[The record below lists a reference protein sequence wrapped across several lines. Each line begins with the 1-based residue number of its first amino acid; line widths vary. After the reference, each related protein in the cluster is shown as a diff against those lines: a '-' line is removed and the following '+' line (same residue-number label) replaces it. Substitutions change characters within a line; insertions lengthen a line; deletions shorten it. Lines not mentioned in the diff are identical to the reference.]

1 MRWFRP
7 LGLVFLPVSVA
18 GWVVTLLAVAFC
30 ANVFVALDAQA
41 HSVSDLG
48 YALFPFWA
56 PTFLGWAYI
65 AGRTSREG

>member
-7 LGLVFLPVSVA
+7 LGPVYLPVSVM
-18 GWVVTLLAVAFC
+18 GWGLTLAAVAFC
-30 ANVFVALDAQA
+30 ANVFVALDARA
-41 HSVSDLG
+41 HSAADLG

-65 AGRTSREG
+65 AGRTS